1 MDPFDRKISAQLKN
15 VANDNIRF
23 TQQDQAAVRQK
34 THKMKSANR
43 GFQPVYWAVLA
54 SAATL
59 FLFLGFIYATDTG
72 LLEAGPDTDYMTP
85 ASDGEMGYTV
95 QDLEGIDFE
104 ILEEDQLDETTR
116 LYTMELV
123 NGSDHHI
130 VDAVFSMSHPI
141 KVKNGLQGNS
151 FKAKSRLYNIAPGE
165 TIQFDMELPTGIFD
179 SEQVDVES
187 ESMDLTGYLNE
198 MKGENIFQI
207 GRSNGVVE
215 AEE

>member
-1 MDPFDRKISAQLKN
+1 MDPFDREISTQLKR
-15 VANDNIRF
+15 VANDNVRF
-23 TQQDQAAVRQK
+23 TEEDKAAIRRN
-34 THKMKSANR
+34 THKMQSGNR
-43 GFQPVYWAVLA
+43 RFQPVYWAVLA

-59 FLFLGFIYATDTG
+59 FLFLGFIYATDSG

-85 ASDGEMGYTV
+85 ASNGEMGYTV

-104 ILEEDQLDETTR
+104 IVEEEQLDETTR
-116 LYTMELV
+116 LYTVELV
-123 NGSDHHI
+123 NGTEHDI
-130 VDAVFSMSHPI
+130 IDAVFNMSHPI
-141 KVKNGLQGNS
+141 KIKNGLQGNAFQAES
-151 FKAKSRLYNIAPGE
+151 PLYNIAPGE
-165 TIQFDMELPTGIFD
+165 TVRFEMELPSGIFD

-187 ESMDLTGYLNE
+187 ESMKLTGYLNE